1 MEILEFLKK
10 NYFVILYAVT
20 LLFSLIRYRRYFD
33 SILKYLPILI
43 AYTLLT
49 EILGYYILEYEEF
62 QIIYIEEYAVNN
74 SIIYNI
80 FDLIF
85 FMYFFYVFWQAVEK
99 PNNKKIIKY
108 GVILFIVASLIN
120 LFLQK
125 FWLFPQIYSIIVGSA
140 VILLCTL
147 LYLKELNKK
156 LKNISKHS
164 NLLFWICIGLV
175 VFYPFYPVFII
186 IGQYH
191 YKLYSQLFRVP
202 HHALIAIMYIFF
214 IIGFIKMHR
223 MKPKREES

>member
-1 MEILEFLKK
+1 MEILEFLKN
-10 NYFVILYAVT
+10 NYFVIIYGVT
-20 LLFSLIRYRRYFD
+20 LFFSLIRYRRYFD

-62 QIIYIEEYAVNN
+62 QIIYIEKYAFNN
-74 SIIYNI
+74 SIVYNI
-80 FDLIF
+80 FDIIF
-85 FMYFFYVFWQAVEK
+85 FMYFFYIFWFAVENS
-99 PNNKKIIKY
+99 NNKKIIQY
-108 GVILFIVASLIN
+108 GSIFFIIASLIN
-120 LFLQK
+120 LFFQK
-125 FWLFPQIYSIIVGSA
+125 FWLFPQIYSIIAGST
-140 VILLCTL
+140 VLVLCTL

-156 LKNISKHS
+156 SKNISKQN

-191 YKLYSQLFRVP
+191 YKLYSQLFKIP
-202 HHALIAIMYIFF
+202 HHALIALMYIFF

-223 MKPKREES
+223 MKPIQEED